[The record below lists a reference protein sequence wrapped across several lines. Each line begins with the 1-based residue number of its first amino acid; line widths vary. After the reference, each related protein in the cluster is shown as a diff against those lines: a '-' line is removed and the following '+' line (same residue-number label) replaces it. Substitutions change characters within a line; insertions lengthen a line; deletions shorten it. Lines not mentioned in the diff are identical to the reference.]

1 MLSNADNSHFSKSM
15 GYPLRAIQQTRDLV
29 HAGGTDFGGDTT
41 DTVFH
46 GTPANKGS
54 SSLLVQNRGR
64 RERQDASAKQFK
76 SGSAIH
82 LALQCLQSID
92 VTFDRSEEHT
102 SELQSLRHLV
112 CR

>member
-15 GYPLRAIQQTRDLV
+15 GYPLRANQQTRDLV

-54 SSLLVQNRGR
+54 SSLLVQA
-64 RERQDASAKQFK
+64 QPSKD
-76 SGSAIH
+76 
-82 LALQCLQSID
+82 LQPIETL
-92 VTFDRSEEHT
+92 
-102 SELQSLRHLV
+102 
-112 CR
+112 